1 MHNQLAKMQ
10 LVGRGRLADAQGT
23 MHWQSHRR
31 YVEIY
36 DGSISA
42 AAAAVRLSLPLLQ
55 QLVYTLFL

>member
-1 MHNQLAKMQ
+1 MHNELAKMP
-10 LVGRGRLADAQGT
+10 LVGCGRLADAQGT

-42 AAAAVRLSLPLLQ
+42 AAAVRLSLPLLQ